1 MIPPSFEYLTPSNI
15 SDAVALLQKHG
26 DEAKI
31 LAGGHSLI
39 PAMRL
44 RLAEPGYLIDISGI
58 GGLDYIQEE
67 SGQLRIGAMTCE
79 AALEESEIVQSKYPL
94 ILDTAKMIADP
105 SVRNM
110 ATVGGNL
117 AHGDPAND
125 HPATM
130 LALRASVVAEGPNG
144 TREIKIDDFFPDFFT
159 TALAEDEILTE
170 IRIPSPPSASGG
182 AYLKIER
189 KVGDYAAAAVACQLN
204 IDSSGSIENIGLGL
218 TNVGSTPIRAS
229 SAEELLK
236 GKKPDEN
243 MLAEAGLSSTVTFT
257 GNLNRPQLARMF
269 SLHHVGVF
277 PSIYPE
283 AFGITGAE
291 IQASGLVLVSSGVG
305 GSAELIEN
313 GVTGLTF
320 QTGDA
325 QDLAAKLFD
334 LSQHPEKMIRLARNG
349 QQRIRDRFSV
359 VSSTTKL
366 ERMFYDL
373 QKKLKH

>member
-79 AALEESEIVQSKYPL
+79 AALEESEIVQRKFPL
-94 ILDTAKMIADP
+94 LLDTAKMIADP

-130 LALRASVVAEGPNG
+130 LALRASVIAEGPNG
-144 TREIKIDDFFPDFFT
+144 TREIKIDNFFPDFFT
-159 TALAEDEILTE
+159 TALSEDEILTE
-170 IRIPSPPSASGG
+170 IRIPTPPSSSGG

-243 MLAEAGLSSTVTFT
+243 MLAEAG
-257 GNLNRPQLARMF
+257 RLAAADSEPMEDLR
-269 SLHHVGVF
+269 
-277 PSIYPE
+277 
-283 AFGITGAE
+283 
-291 IQASGLVLVSSGVG
+291 
-305 GSAELIEN
+305 GSAEYKIALVNE
-313 GVTGLTF
+313 LT
-320 QTGDA
+320 QRA
-325 QDLAAKLFD
+325 IKL
-334 LSQHPEKMIRLARNG
+334 SI
-349 QQRIRDRFSV
+349 QRAEGSR
-359 VSSTTKL
+359 
-366 ERMFYDL
+366 
-373 QKKLKH
+373 

>member
-1 MIPPSFEYLTPSNI
+1 MIPPSFEYLAPKTIP
-15 SDAVALLQKHG
+15 DAVALLQEHG

-67 SGQLRIGAMTCE
+67 AGHLRIGAMTCE
-79 AALEESEIVQSKYPL
+79 AALEESEIVQRKFPL
-94 ILDTAKMIADP
+94 LLDTAKMIADP

-144 TREIKIDDFFPDFFT
+144 TREIEIDDFFPDFFT

-170 IRIPSPPSASGG
+170 IRIPTPPSSSGG

-243 MLAEAGLSSTVTFT
+243 MLAEAG
-257 GNLNRPQLARMF
+257 RLAAADSEPMEDLR
-269 SLHHVGVF
+269 
-277 PSIYPE
+277 
-283 AFGITGAE
+283 
-291 IQASGLVLVSSGVG
+291 
-305 GSAELIEN
+305 GSAEYKRALVNE
-313 GVTGLTF
+313 LT
-320 QTGDA
+320 QRA
-325 QDLAAKLFD
+325 IKLS
-334 LSQHPEKMIRLARNG
+334 L
-349 QQRIRDRFSV
+349 QRAEGSR
-359 VSSTTKL
+359 
-366 ERMFYDL
+366 
-373 QKKLKH
+373 

>member
-1 MIPPSFEYLTPSNI
+1 MIPPSFEYLAPKTIP
-15 SDAVALLQKHG
+15 DAIALLQKHG

-94 ILDTAKMIADP
+94 LLDTAKMIADP

-159 TALAEDEILTE
+159 TALGEDEILTE

-243 MLAEAGLSSTVTFT
+243 MLAEAG
-257 GNLNRPQLARMF
+257 RLAAADSEPMEDLR
-269 SLHHVGVF
+269 
-277 PSIYPE
+277 
-283 AFGITGAE
+283 
-291 IQASGLVLVSSGVG
+291 
-305 GSAELIEN
+305 GSAEYKRALVNE
-313 GVTGLTF
+313 LT
-320 QTGDA
+320 QRA
-325 QDLAAKLFD
+325 IKLS
-334 LSQHPEKMIRLARNG
+334 L
-349 QQRIRDRFSV
+349 QRAEGSR
-359 VSSTTKL
+359 
-366 ERMFYDL
+366 
-373 QKKLKH
+373 

>member
-1 MIPPSFEYLTPSNI
+1 MIPPSFEYLTPTNI
-15 SDAVALLQKHG
+15 PDAVGLLQKHG

-58 GGLDYIQEE
+58 GGLDYIQED

-79 AALEESEIVQSKYPL
+79 AALEESEIVQSQYPIL
-94 ILDTAKMIADP
+94 LDTAKMIADP

-144 TREIKIDDFFPDFFT
+144 TREIINVDFSRDFFT
-159 TALAEDEILTE
+159 TALDEDEILTE

-182 AYLKIER
+182 TYLKIER

-243 MLAEAGLSSTVTFT
+243 MLAEAG
-257 GNLNRPQLARMF
+257 RLAAADSEPMEDLR
-269 SLHHVGVF
+269 
-277 PSIYPE
+277 
-283 AFGITGAE
+283 
-291 IQASGLVLVSSGVG
+291 
-305 GSAELIEN
+305 GSAEYKRALVNE
-313 GVTGLTF
+313 LT
-320 QTGDA
+320 QRA
-325 QDLAAKLFD
+325 IKLS
-334 LSQHPEKMIRLARNG
+334 L
-349 QQRIRDRFSV
+349 QRAEGSR
-359 VSSTTKL
+359 
-366 ERMFYDL
+366 
-373 QKKLKH
+373 

>member
-1 MIPPSFEYLTPSNI
+1 MIPPSFEYLAPKTIP
-15 SDAVALLQKHG
+15 DAVALLQKHG

-79 AALEESEIVQSKYPL
+79 AALEESEIVQRKFPL
-94 ILDTAKMIADP
+94 LLDTAKMIADP

-159 TALAEDEILTE
+159 TALSEDEILTE
-170 IRIPSPPSASGG
+170 IRIPTPPSASGG

-243 MLAEAGLSSTVTFT
+243 MLAEAG
-257 GNLNRPQLARMF
+257 RLAAADSEPMEDLR
-269 SLHHVGVF
+269 
-277 PSIYPE
+277 
-283 AFGITGAE
+283 
-291 IQASGLVLVSSGVG
+291 
-305 GSAELIEN
+305 GSAEYKIALVNE
-313 GVTGLTF
+313 LT
-320 QTGDA
+320 QRA
-325 QDLAAKLFD
+325 IKLS
-334 LSQHPEKMIRLARNG
+334 L
-349 QQRIRDRFSV
+349 QRAEGSR
-359 VSSTTKL
+359 
-366 ERMFYDL
+366 
-373 QKKLKH
+373 

>member
-1 MIPPSFEYLTPSNI
+1 MIPPSFEYLPPSNI

-67 SGQLRIGAMTCE
+67 SGQLRIGAMTSE
-79 AALEESEIVQSKYPL
+79 AALEESDIVQRKFPL
-94 ILDTAKMIADP
+94 LLDTTKMIADP

-159 TALAEDEILTE
+159 TALSEDEILTE
-170 IRIPSPPSASGG
+170 IRIPTPPSASGG

-243 MLAEAGLSSTVTFT
+243 MLAEAG
-257 GNLNRPQLARMF
+257 RLAAADSEPMEDLR
-269 SLHHVGVF
+269 
-277 PSIYPE
+277 
-283 AFGITGAE
+283 
-291 IQASGLVLVSSGVG
+291 
-305 GSAELIEN
+305 GSAEYKIALVNE
-313 GVTGLTF
+313 LT
-320 QTGDA
+320 QRA
-325 QDLAAKLFD
+325 IKLS
-334 LSQHPEKMIRLARNG
+334 L
-349 QQRIRDRFSV
+349 QRAEGSR
-359 VSSTTKL
+359 
-366 ERMFYDL
+366 
-373 QKKLKH
+373 

>member
-94 ILDTAKMIADP
+94 LLDTAKMIADP

-159 TALAEDEILTE
+159 TALSEDEILTE
-170 IRIPSPPSASGG
+170 IRIPTPPSASGG

-243 MLAEAGLSSTVTFT
+243 MLAEAG
-257 GNLNRPQLARMF
+257 RLAAADSEPMEDLR
-269 SLHHVGVF
+269 
-277 PSIYPE
+277 
-283 AFGITGAE
+283 
-291 IQASGLVLVSSGVG
+291 
-305 GSAELIEN
+305 GSAEYKRALVNE
-313 GVTGLTF
+313 LT
-320 QTGDA
+320 QRA
-325 QDLAAKLFD
+325 IKLS
-334 LSQHPEKMIRLARNG
+334 L
-349 QQRIRDRFSV
+349 QRAEGSR
-359 VSSTTKL
+359 
-366 ERMFYDL
+366 
-373 QKKLKH
+373 

>member
-1 MIPPSFEYLTPSNI
+1 MIPPSFEYLAPKTIP
-15 SDAVALLQKHG
+15 DAVALLQKHG

-79 AALEESEIVQSKYPL
+79 AALEESEIVRSQYPL
-94 ILDTAKMIADP
+94 LLDTAKMIADP

-159 TALAEDEILTE
+159 TALSEDEILTE

-243 MLAEAGLSSTVTFT
+243 MLAEAG
-257 GNLNRPQLARMF
+257 RLAAADSEPMEDLR
-269 SLHHVGVF
+269 
-277 PSIYPE
+277 
-283 AFGITGAE
+283 
-291 IQASGLVLVSSGVG
+291 
-305 GSAELIEN
+305 GSAEYKRALVNE
-313 GVTGLTF
+313 LT
-320 QTGDA
+320 QRA
-325 QDLAAKLFD
+325 IKLS
-334 LSQHPEKMIRLARNG
+334 L
-349 QQRIRDRFSV
+349 QRAEGSR
-359 VSSTTKL
+359 
-366 ERMFYDL
+366 
-373 QKKLKH
+373 